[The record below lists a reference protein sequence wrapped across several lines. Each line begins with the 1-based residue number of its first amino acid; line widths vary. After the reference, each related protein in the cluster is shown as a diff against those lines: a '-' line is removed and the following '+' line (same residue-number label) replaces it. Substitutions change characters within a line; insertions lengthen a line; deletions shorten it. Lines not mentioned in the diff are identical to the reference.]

1 MVGVDL
7 RRDVVET
14 VLMDLIKQ
22 EVNIVKRV
30 SLPACF
36 KKCRKEGRKSR
47 HELTR
52 HIEISFKRIFDSK
65 A

>member
-30 SLPACF
+30 SLLAAS
-36 KKCRKEGRKSR
+36 KSVGRRAENPETS
-47 HELTR
+47 
-52 HIEISFKRIFDSK
+52 
-65 A
+65 

>member
-22 EVNIVKRV
+22 EVNIVRRV
-30 SLPACF
+30 SLLACF
-36 KKCRKEGRKSR
+36 KSVRRRAENLETS
-47 HELTR
+47 
-52 HIEISFKRIFDSK
+52 
-65 A
+65 

>member
-30 SLPACF
+30 SSKSASKSVGRRAENPETSWPDTSKLAL
-36 KKCRKEGRKSR
+36 KEY
-47 HELTR
+47 
-52 HIEISFKRIFDSK
+52 
-65 A
+65 

>member
-30 SLPACF
+30 SSKSAS
-36 KKCRKEGRKSR
+36 KSVGRRAENPETS
-47 HELTR
+47 
-52 HIEISFKRIFDSK
+52 
-65 A
+65 